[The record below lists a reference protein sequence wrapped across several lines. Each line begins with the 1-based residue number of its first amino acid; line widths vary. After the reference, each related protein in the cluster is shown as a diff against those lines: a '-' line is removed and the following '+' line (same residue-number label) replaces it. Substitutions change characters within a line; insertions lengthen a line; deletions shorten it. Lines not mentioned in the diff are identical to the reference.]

1 MHRKIAYQMLGK
13 KKKKLA
19 KRDVS
24 DSEEDMGDNE
34 RALSP
39 ITWKLRGHYYLKKYA
54 HQWLK
59 SDSEELDCEQVL
71 QNTLTSFS
79 TVFFLRCI

>member
-1 MHRKIAYQMLGK
+1 MLGQKK

-39 ITWKLRGHYYLKKYA
+39 IT
-54 HQWLK
+54 
-59 SDSEELDCEQVL
+59 
-71 QNTLTSFS
+71 
-79 TVFFLRCI
+79 

>member
-39 ITWKLRGHYYLKKYA
+39 IHLKAKR
-54 HQWLK
+54 
-59 SDSEELDCEQVL
+59 
-71 QNTLTSFS
+71 TLLFEKIRTSV
-79 TVFFLRCI
+79 TEK